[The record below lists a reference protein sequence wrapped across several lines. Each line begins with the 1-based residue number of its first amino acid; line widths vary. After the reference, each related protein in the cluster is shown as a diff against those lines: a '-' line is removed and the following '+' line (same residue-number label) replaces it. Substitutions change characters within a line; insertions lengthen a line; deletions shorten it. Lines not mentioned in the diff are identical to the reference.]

1 MTETELKQGFYAGEW
16 EVQPLHNRIVGP
28 EGEEHLEPK
37 VMDLL
42 LILAERPGEVIEKQ
56 ELVDRIWDGRPVG
69 DEPLTQCVTKLRRAF
84 HESQSVKN
92 VPRRGYLI
100 AYPVKPLDEE
110 LPPTPRPQTRV
121 RPALIGAAV
130 ALVIV
135 LGIIVFFYPPPAENS
150 IAILPLG
157 NAGDPADIYFVDG
170 FTNAVQHRL
179 AGIPELKVAAP
190 TSAYKF
196 RDSSEDEKTIARRL
210 GVAHLLVGNARKA
223 GDEVHVTINLVD
235 RDGFVMWSDS
245 YSVNINEISALQDD
259 IANTVLGYI
268 SDTLA
273 ATYEI
278 TTDRPTRNMDA
289 YDLVLQGSYHLA
301 RRGEDSLRLSI
312 GLYQEALQLD
322 ESYADAYVGLAT
334 SYAVLPF
341 YSREAVEGSFDLAT
355 AILEKGSEMNAN
367 VDVLGASII
376 AFIRYH
382 TEWQWIEAEEAFDT
396 ALRYTPNDS
405 DLLNWYSVFL
415 AGVGRIEESLDIAV
429 RARDLDRLSPVV
441 NQRLAVAHLWAGNN
455 DLANEYFEI
464 ANELGM
470 APATQPEAYVI
481 LLMRQ
486 GEYALALQL
495 LSLQQMM
502 MGYDD
507 AWVEALFVAMQD
519 PQYRADAV
527 EVVLRAEQNGDIT
540 PLHLFGVW
548 VYLDEEERAVDAA
561 LALIRDRVAFNT
573 EFLFTEEATA
583 LRQHPRFGEV
593 IRGIRLD
600 AYWDYFGWPTMCEPQ
615 GADIVCY

>member
-1 MTETELKQGFYAGEW
+1 
-16 EVQPLHNRIVGP
+16 
-28 EGEEHLEPK
+28 
-37 VMDLL
+37 
-42 LILAERPGEVIEKQ
+42 
-56 ELVDRIWDGRPVG
+56 
-69 DEPLTQCVTKLRRAF
+69 
-84 HESQSVKN
+84 
-92 VPRRGYLI
+92 
-100 AYPVKPLDEE
+100 
-110 LPPTPRPQTRV
+110 
-121 RPALIGAAV
+121 
-130 ALVIV
+130 
-135 LGIIVFFYPPPAENS
+135 
-150 IAILPLG
+150 
-157 NAGDPADIYFVDG
+157 
-170 FTNAVQHRL
+170 
-179 AGIPELKVAAP
+179 
-190 TSAYKF
+190 
-196 RDSSEDEKTIARRL
+196 
-210 GVAHLLVGNARKA
+210 
-223 GDEVHVTINLVD
+223 
-235 RDGFVMWSDS
+235 
-245 YSVNINEISALQDD
+245 
-259 IANTVLGYI
+259 
-268 SDTLA
+268 
-273 ATYEI
+273 
-278 TTDRPTRNMDA
+278 MDA

-312 GLYQEALQLD
+312 GLFQEALQLD
-322 ESYADAYVGLAT
+322 DAYADAYVGLAT

-415 AGVGRIEESLDIAV
+415 AGVGRIDESLDVAA

-455 DLANEYFEI
+455 EQANEYFEI

-519 PQYRADAV
+519 SQYRADAI

-548 VYLDEEERAVDAA
+548 LYLEEEERAIDAA
-561 LALIRDRVAFNT
+561 LALIKDRAAFNS
-573 EFLFTEEATA
+573 EVLFTEESAS
-583 LRQHPRFGEV
+583 LRQHPRFGEI

-600 AYWDYFGWPTMCEPQ
+600 VYWNYFGWPPMCESQ

>member
-1 MTETELKQGFYAGEW
+1 MTETDLKQGFYAGKW
-16 EVQPLHNRIVGP
+16 EVQPMHNRIVGP
-28 EGEEHLEPK
+28 AGEEHLEPK

-56 ELVDRIWDGRPVG
+56 ELIDRIWDGRAVG
-69 DEPLTQCVTKLRRAF
+69 DEPLTQCVTKLRKAF

-100 AYPVKPLDEE
+100 AYPVKPLVED
-110 LPPTPRPQTRV
+110 PPPKPPKRTQV
-121 RPALIGAAV
+121 RPALTGAAV

-135 LGIIVFFYPPPAENS
+135 LGIIVFFYRPPAENS

-157 NAGDPADIYFVDG
+157 NAGDSADVYWVDG
-170 FTNAVQHRL
+170 FTDAVSHRL
-179 AGIPELKVAAP
+179 AGVPELKVAAR

-196 RDSSEDEKTIARRL
+196 RESDEDEKTIARKL
-210 GVAHLLVGNARKA
+210 GVAHLLIGSARKD

-245 YSVNINEISALQDD
+245 YSVNINASSALQDE
-259 IANTVLGYI
+259 IANTVLGHI
-268 SDTLA
+268 SQSLA
-273 ATYEI
+273 SSYPI
-278 TTDRPTRNMDA
+278 TTDPPTQNMDA
-289 YDLVLQGSYHLA
+289 YDLVLQGNYHLA

-312 GLYQEALQLD
+312 GLFQEALQLD

-334 SYAVLPF
+334 AYAVLPF
-341 YSREAVEGSFDLAT
+341 YSREAVGGSFDLAT
-355 AILEKGSEMNAN
+355 AILEKGAQMNAN
-367 VDVLGASII
+367 VEVLGASII
-376 AFIRYH
+376 AFVRYH

-396 ALRYTPNDS
+396 ALQYTPNDS

-415 AGVGRIEESLDIAV
+415 AGVGRVDQSLQVAE

-455 DLANEYFEI
+455 DMANEYFEI

-519 PQYRADAV
+519 PQYLDDAV

-548 VYLDEEERAVDAA
+548 VYLGEEERAVDAA
-561 LALIRDRVAFNT
+561 LALIRDRVAFNS
-573 EFLFTEEATA
+573 EFLFSEEAAA
-583 LRQHPRFGEV
+583 LRQHARFGEI

-600 AYWDYFGWPTMCEPQ
+600 TYWDYFGWPPMCEPQ